1 MADRMEEL
9 KRQHEERKRRLD
21 GSGAPSVPG
30 KSSQPEVLSAPQP
43 SAKRGRWFF
52 GLFGFGCGAAV
63 ALTLLVIAVIAF
75 AVFASRGCRP
85 TPAKNADMPTTS
97 DAQKM
102 ISLGTGWVC
111 ESGLIVT
118 ACHVIDGGKEITV
131 YFGKGRVYQAEI
143 VETDAANDIALLR
156 LPPNAIIPPGL
167 PFAAVQVELGQKV
180 FTVGFPQA
188 DLQGIE
194 PKLNDGTVSSVK
206 GMQDDPRHMQI
217 SVPVQPGN
225 SGGPL
230 LNMRGEVVGVVF
242 SGLNALA
249 VAAQNGHVPQNVNY
263 AVKSDYVRTLLSTAG
278 ASQARS
284 VLPAKDAS
292 LEEQAKRIRGSVALI
307 VVK

>member
-21 GSGAPSVPG
+21 GSGAPPVPG
-30 KSSQPEVLSAPQP
+30 KSSQPEVLSAPQT

-52 GLFGFGCGAAV
+52 GLFGFGCGVAV
-63 ALTLLVIAVIAF
+63 VLTLLVVAGIVF
-75 AVFASRGCRP
+75 TVFALRGCGP
-85 TPAKNADMPTTS
+85 TPSGNEDEPNTS
-97 DAQKM
+97 DAQEM
-102 ISLGTGWVC
+102 IGLGTGWVC

-118 ACHVIDGGKEITV
+118 ACHVIEGGKEITV
-131 YFGKGRVYQAEI
+131 YFGKGRVYKAEI

-156 LPPNAIIPPGL
+156 LPTDAIIPPGL
-167 PFAAVQVELGQKV
+167 SFATAPVELGQRV

-206 GMQDDPRHMQI
+206 GMQDDPRHVQI
-217 SVPVQPGN
+217 SVPIQPGN

-249 VAAQNGHVPQNVNY
+249 VAVKSGHVPQNVNY

-278 ASQARS
+278 ASRTGS
-284 VLPAKDAS
+284 VLPATDAS
-292 LEEQAKRIRGSVALI
+292 LEDQAKRIRGSVALI